1 VRKER
6 SRGRIHHRRGNRA
19 GSGPPLE
26 RSCTRLGGGPGGDD
40 GPAAVRGDRRQP
52 RRRGRYPRARRRLRR
67 WPLPAPRG
75 RPRSRRGG
83 ARRHGGAGRDRPRTP
98 SRRGPSRGRDG
109 AAAVGRR
116 QLRRRLGHQRLPV
129 RGPARRGRRRSGP
142 RRPAR
147 RPGRGR
153 HPGPPEDCEAAA
165 YLGALGALLPPPP
178 PGAPGPFALSQPGA
192 LASFARAPP
201 GSSPRRKPVSRRSG
215 STRTRRRC
223 CAGCSSPAPQLAP
236 SRRPA
241 KPACAMPSWRR
252 SLPTAHQAVPTG
264 CTTPSATPSRRTGEA
279 AAIAW
284 ADRAGRGTIGA

>member
-1 VRKER
+1 VAASTTEGGTAPVQGRLWSARARDWAEVQEATTVMPLFEAIADSLGVGAGTRVLDVGCGAGRFLRLAADHRGADVAGLDAAAALVAIARERLPGADLREGEMERLPWDDGSFDAVSGINAFQYAARPAAAAAEAARVVRHGGLVAVATWGRPKTARPRRTSAPSARCCHRRHRAHRAR
-6 SRGRIHHRRGNRA
+6 SR
-19 GSGPPLE
+19 SPSP
-26 RSCTRLGGGPGGDD
+26 
-40 GPAAVRGDRRQP
+40 V
-52 RRRGRYPRARRRLRR
+52 
-67 WPLPAPRG
+67 
-75 RPRSRRGG
+75 RSRR
-83 ARRHGGAGRDRPRTP
+83 
-98 SRRGPSRGRDG
+98 S
-109 AAAVGRR
+109 
-116 QLRRRLGHQRLPV
+116 
-129 RGPARRGRRRSGP
+129 
-142 RRPAR
+142 
-147 RPGRGR
+147 
-153 HPGPPEDCEAAA
+153 
-165 YLGALGALLPPPP
+165 
-178 PGAPGPFALSQPGA
+178 
-192 LASFARAPP
+192 RAPP

>member
-1 VRKER
+1 VAASTTEGGTAPVQGRLWSARARDWAEVQEATTVLPLFEAIADSLGVGAGTRVLDVGCGAGRFLRLAADRGADVAGLDATAALVAIARER
-6 SRGRIHHRRGNRA
+6 LPGADLREGEM
-19 GSGPPLE
+19 E
-26 RSCTRLGGGPGGDD
+26 RLPWDD
-40 GPAAVRGDRRQP
+40 GSFDAVSGINAFQYAARPAAAAAEA
-52 RRRGRYPRARRRLRR
+52 ARVV
-67 WPLPAPRG
+67 
-75 RPRSRRGG
+75 
-83 ARRHGGAGRDRPRTP
+83 RHGGLVAVATWGR
-98 SRRGPSRGRDG
+98 
-109 AAAVGRR
+109 
-116 QLRRRLGHQRLPV
+116 
-129 RGPARRGRRRSGP
+129 
-142 RRPAR
+142 
-147 RPGRGR
+147 
-153 HPGPPEDCEAAA
+153 PEDCEAAA
-165 YLGALGALLPPPP
+165 YLGALGMLLPPPP

-192 LASFARAPP
+192 LASLARAPP

-223 CAGCSSPAPQLAP
+223 CAGCSPPAPQLAP

>member
-1 VRKER
+1 VAASTTEGGTAPVQ
-6 SRGRIHHRRGNRA
+6 GRLWSA
-19 GSGPPLE
+19 
-26 RSCTRLGGGPGGDD
+26 
-40 GPAAVRGDRRQP
+40 
-52 RRRGRYPRARRRLRR
+52 RARDWAEVQEATVL
-67 WPLPAPRG
+67 PLFEAIADSLG
-75 RPRSRRGG
+75 VG
-83 ARRHGGAGRDRPRTP
+83 AGTRVLDVGCGAGRFLRLAADRGADVAGLDAAAALVAIARERLPG
-98 SRRGPSRGRDG
+98 GPSRGRDG

-116 QLRRRLGHQRLPV
+116 QLRCRLGHQRLPV

-153 HPGPPEDCEAAA
+153 HLGPARRLRGRGVPRRPRHAAA
-165 YLGALGALLPPPP
+165 TAATGRTGPVRALPARC
-178 PGAPGPFALSQPGA
+178 ARV
-192 LASFARAPP
+192 ARARAA
-201 GSSPRRKPVSRRSG
+201 GLQPRRKPVSRRSG

-223 CAGCSSPAPQLAP
+223 CAGCSPPAPQLAP

>member
-1 VRKER
+1 VAASTTEGGTAPVQ
-6 SRGRIHHRRGNRA
+6 GRLWSA
-19 GSGPPLE
+19 
-26 RSCTRLGGGPGGDD
+26 
-40 GPAAVRGDRRQP
+40 
-52 RRRGRYPRARRRLRR
+52 RARDWAEVQEATTVL
-67 WPLPAPRG
+67 PLFEAIADSLG
-75 RPRSRRGG
+75 VG
-83 ARRHGGAGRDRPRTP
+83 AGTRVLDVGCGAGRFLRLAADRGADVAGLDPTAALVAIARERLP
-98 SRRGPSRGRDG
+98 GGPSRGRDG
-109 AAAVGRR
+109 AAAVERR
-116 QLRRRLGHQRLPV
+116 QLRHRLGHQRLPV

-153 HPGPPEDCEAAA
+153 HLGPPEDCEAAA
-165 YLGALGALLPPPP
+165 YLGALGMLLPPPP

-192 LASFARAPP
+192 LASLARAPP

-223 CAGCSSPAPQLAP
+223 CAGCSPPAPQLAP